1 MKKFRKPL
9 FFILLFF
16 CLCAANAQD
25 TIYQIDIDKEI
36 GSTTWRYLRTGLHRA
51 QQQGAKAVILRL
63 NTYGGTVVHA
73 DSMRTAI
80 LNAPLPV
87 YAFVDN
93 NAASAGALI
102 AIACDS
108 IYMRNSASMGA
119 ATVVNETGA
128 AMPDKYQSYMRAT
141 MRATA
146 EAHGKD
152 STGRWRRDPLIAE
165 AMVDERIVV
174 PHLCD
179 SGKVLTLTA
188 SEAVAHRYCEA
199 VVESADEIVTRQLH
213 YDHYTLQQFEPS
225 LFDEIAG
232 FLTNPALQ
240 ALLVTLIFGGIF
252 MELKTPGIG
261 LPAAVACTAAVL
273 YFAPLYI
280 DGLAAN
286 WEILI
291 FVVGVIL
298 LIFEIFVIPGFG
310 IAGISGFILILAA
323 LVLALLGNVNFN
335 FDFVPSAEIG
345 KGLITVVSGIIIYAI
360 LLLVFFKK
368 LTSKGPIGRL
378 ALHSAQDK
386 EAGYIGVPPELQQY
400 IGATGQAATILR
412 PAGKVVIDGTQ
423 FDAVA
428 LHGYIEKGAAVQV
441 VKYENAQLYV
451 IEVKQEQTKTL

>member
-1 MKKFRKPL
+1 MKKFHKPL
-9 FFILLFF
+9 FFLALFF
-16 CLCAANAQD
+16 CLFAANAQD

-36 GSTTWRYLRTGLHRA
+36 GSTTWRYLRTGLHQAREN
-51 QQQGAKAVILRL
+51 GAKAVVLRL

-80 LNAPLPV
+80 LNCPLPV

-108 IYMRNSASMGA
+108 IYMRSSASMGA

-152 STGRWRRDPLIAE
+152 STGNWRRNPLIAE

-188 SEAVAHRYCEA
+188 SEAIAQRYCEGT
-199 VVESADEIVTRQLH
+199 VESVDELIAQQLH
-213 YDHYTLQQFEPS
+213 RNRYTLQQFEPS

-240 ALLVTLIFGGIF
+240 AILVTLIFGGIF
-252 MELKTPGIG
+252 MELKTPGVG

-273 YFAPLYI
+273 YFAPLYL

-310 IAGISGFILILAA
+310 IAGISGFTLIFAA
-323 LVLALLGNVNFN
+323 LVLALVGNVNFD
-335 FDFVPSAEIG
+335 FEFVPGREIG
-345 KGLITVVSGIIIYAI
+345 RGLITVSAGFIIYFV
-360 LLLVFFKK
+360 LLLLFFKK

-378 ALHSAQDK
+378 ALNSAQDK
-386 EAGYIGVPPELQQY
+386 DEGYIGVPPELQQY
-400 IGATGQAATILR
+400 IGQTGEAATILR
-412 PAGKVVIDGTQ
+412 PSGKVVIDGTQ

-428 LHGYIEKGAAVQV
+428 LHGYIEQGATVRV

-451 IEVKQEQTKTL
+451 VEVK

>member
-1 MKKFRKPL
+1 MKKFHKPL
-9 FFILLFF
+9 FFLALFF
-16 CLCAANAQD
+16 CLFAANAQD

-36 GSTTWRYLRTGLHRA
+36 GSTTWRYLRTGLHQAREN
-51 QQQGAKAVILRL
+51 GAKAVVLRL

-80 LNAPLPV
+80 LNCPLPV

-108 IYMRNSASMGA
+108 IYMRSSASMGA

-152 STGRWRRDPLIAE
+152 STGNWRRNPLIAE

-188 SEAVAHRYCEA
+188 SEAIAQRYCEGT
-199 VVESADEIVTRQLH
+199 VESVDELITRQLH
-213 YDHYTLQQFEPS
+213 RDHYTLQQYEPS

-273 YFAPLYI
+273 YFAPLYL

-310 IAGISGFILILAA
+310 IAGISGFTLIFAA
-323 LVLALLGNVNFN
+323 LVLALVGNVNFD
-335 FDFVPSAEIG
+335 FEFVPGREIG
-345 KGLITVVSGIIIYAI
+345 RGLITVSAGFIIYFV
-360 LLLVFFKK
+360 LLLLFFKK

-378 ALHSAQDK
+378 ALNSAQDK
-386 EAGYIGVPPELQQY
+386 DEGYIGVPPELQQY
-400 IGATGQAATILR
+400 IGQTGEAATILR
-412 PAGKVVIDGTQ
+412 PSGKVVIDGTQ

-428 LHGYIEKGAAVQV
+428 LHGYIEQGATVRV

-451 IEVKQEQTKTL
+451 VEVK

>member
-1 MKKFRKPL
+1 MKKFHKPL
-9 FFILLFF
+9 FFLALFF
-16 CLCAANAQD
+16 CLFAANAQD

-36 GSTTWRYLRTGLHRA
+36 GSTTWRYLRTGLHQAREN
-51 QQQGAKAVILRL
+51 GAKAVVLRL

-80 LNAPLPV
+80 LNCPLPV

-108 IYMRNSASMGA
+108 IYMRSSASMGA

-152 STGRWRRDPLIAE
+152 STGNWRRNPLIAE

-188 SEAVAHRYCEA
+188 SEAIAQRYCEGTA
-199 VVESADEIVTRQLH
+199 ESVDQLIGQYLH
-213 YDHYTLQQFEPS
+213 RNHYTLQQFEPS

-240 ALLVTLIFGGIF
+240 AILVTLIFGGIF
-252 MELKTPGIG
+252 MELKTPGVG

-323 LVLALLGNVNFN
+323 LVLALVGNVNFD
-335 FDFVPSAEIG
+335 FEFVPGREIG
-345 KGLITVVSGIIIYAI
+345 RGLITVSAGFIIYFV
-360 LLLVFFKK
+360 LLLLFFKK
-368 LTSKGPIGRL
+368 LTGKGPIGRL
-378 ALHSAQDK
+378 ALNSAQDK
-386 EAGYIGVPPELQQY
+386 DEGYIGVPPELQQY
-400 IGATGQAATILR
+400 IGQTGEAATILR
-412 PAGKVVIDGTQ
+412 PSGKVVIDGTQ

-428 LHGYIEKGAAVQV
+428 LHGYIEQGATVRV

-451 IEVKQEQTKTL
+451 VEVK

>member
-1 MKKFRKPL
+1 MKKFHKPL
-9 FFILLFF
+9 FFLALFF
-16 CLCAANAQD
+16 CLFAANAQD
-25 TIYQIDIDKEI
+25 TIYQIDINKEI

-51 QQQGAKAVILRL
+51 RQQGARAVILRL

-80 LNAPLPV
+80 LNCPLPV

-108 IYMRNSASMGA
+108 IYMRSSASMGA

-152 STGRWRRDPLIAE
+152 STGNWRRNPLIAE

-188 SEAVAHRYCEA
+188 SEAIAQRYCEGT
-199 VVESADEIVTRQLH
+199 VESVDELITQQLH
-213 YDHYTLQQFEPS
+213 RDRYTLEQFEPS

-240 ALLVTLIFGGIF
+240 AILVTLIFGGIF
-252 MELKTPGIG
+252 MELKTPGVG

-273 YFAPLYI
+273 YFAPLYL

-310 IAGISGFILILAA
+310 IAGISGFTLIFAA
-323 LVLALLGNVNFN
+323 LVLALVGNVNFD
-335 FDFVPSAEIG
+335 FEFVPGREIG
-345 KGLITVVSGIIIYAI
+345 RGLITVSAGFIIYFV
-360 LLLVFFKK
+360 LLLLFFKK

-378 ALHSAQDK
+378 ALNSAQDK
-386 EAGYIGVPPELQQY
+386 DEGYIGVPPELQQY
-400 IGATGQAATILR
+400 IGQTGEAATILR
-412 PAGKVVIDGTQ
+412 PSGKVVIDGTQ

-428 LHGYIEKGAAVQV
+428 LHGYIEQGATVRV

-451 IEVKQEQTKTL
+451 VEVK

>member
-1 MKKFRKPL
+1 MKKFHKPL
-9 FFILLFF
+9 FFLALFF
-16 CLCAANAQD
+16 CLFAANAQD

-36 GSTTWRYLRTGLHRA
+36 GSTTWRYLRTGLHQAREN
-51 QQQGAKAVILRL
+51 GAKAVVLRL

-80 LNAPLPV
+80 LNCPLPV

-108 IYMRNSASMGA
+108 IYMRSCASMGA

-152 STGRWRRDPLIAE
+152 STGNWRRNPLIAE

-188 SEAVAHRYCEA
+188 SEAIAQRYCEGT
-199 VVESADEIVTRQLH
+199 VESVDELITQQLH
-213 YDHYTLQQFEPS
+213 RNRYTLQQFEPS

-240 ALLVTLIFGGIF
+240 AILVTLIFGGIF
-252 MELKTPGIG
+252 MELKTPGVG

-273 YFAPLYI
+273 YFAPLYL

-310 IAGISGFILILAA
+310 IAGISGFTLIFAA
-323 LVLALLGNVNFN
+323 LVLALVGNVNFD
-335 FDFVPSAEIG
+335 FEFVPGREIG
-345 KGLITVVSGIIIYAI
+345 RGLITVSAGFIIYFV
-360 LLLVFFKK
+360 LLLLFFKK

-378 ALHSAQDK
+378 ALNSAQDK
-386 EAGYIGVPPELQQY
+386 DEGYIGVPPELQQY
-400 IGATGQAATILR
+400 IGQTGEAATILR
-412 PAGKVVIDGTQ
+412 PSGKVVIDGTQ

-428 LHGYIEKGAAVQV
+428 LHGYIEQGATVRV

-451 IEVKQEQTKTL
+451 VEVK

>member
-16 CLCAANAQD
+16 CLCIANAQD

-36 GSTTWRYLRTGLHRA
+36 GSTTWRYLRTGLHHA

-108 IYMRNSASMGA
+108 IYMRSSASMGA

-199 VVESADEIVTRQLH
+199 VVESVDEIVTRQLH
-213 YDHYTLQQFEPS
+213 YDHYMLQQFEPS

-261 LPAAVACTAAVL
+261 LPTAVACTAAVL

-345 KGLITVVSGIIIYAI
+345 KGLITVVSGIIIYAV

-386 EAGYIGVPPELQQY
+386 EAGYIGVPPELQQL

-428 LHGYIEKGAAVQV
+428 LHGYIERGAQVRV

-451 IEVKQEQTKTL
+451 VEVKQEQTKTL

>member
-1 MKKFRKPL
+1 MKKFHKPL
-9 FFILLFF
+9 FFLALFF
-16 CLCAANAQD
+16 CLFAANAQD

-36 GSTTWRYLRTGLHRA
+36 GSTTWRYLRTGLHQAREN
-51 QQQGAKAVILRL
+51 GAKAVVLRL

-80 LNAPLPV
+80 LNCPLPV

-108 IYMRNSASMGA
+108 IYMRSSASMGA

-152 STGRWRRDPLIAE
+152 STGNWRRNPLIAE

-188 SEAVAHRYCEA
+188 SEAIAQRYCEGT
-199 VVESADEIVTRQLH
+199 VESVDELITRQLH
-213 YDHYTLQQFEPS
+213 RNRYTLQQFEPS

-240 ALLVTLIFGGIF
+240 AILVTLIFGGIF
-252 MELKTPGIG
+252 MELKTPGVG

-273 YFAPLYI
+273 YFAPLYL

-310 IAGISGFILILAA
+310 IAGISGFTLIFAA
-323 LVLALLGNVNFN
+323 LVLALVGNVNFD
-335 FDFVPSAEIG
+335 FEFVPGREIG
-345 KGLITVVSGIIIYAI
+345 RGLITVSAGFIIYFV
-360 LLLVFFKK
+360 LLLLFFKK

-378 ALHSAQDK
+378 ALNSAQDK
-386 EAGYIGVPPELQQY
+386 DEGYIGVPPELQQY
-400 IGATGQAATILR
+400 IGQTGEAATILR
-412 PAGKVVIDGTQ
+412 PSGKVVIDGTQ

-428 LHGYIEKGAAVQV
+428 LHGYIEQGATVRV

-451 IEVKQEQTKTL
+451 VEVK

>member
-1 MKKFRKPL
+1 
-9 FFILLFF
+9 
-16 CLCAANAQD
+16 
-25 TIYQIDIDKEI
+25 
-36 GSTTWRYLRTGLHRA
+36 
-51 QQQGAKAVILRL
+51 
-63 NTYGGTVVHA
+63 
-73 DSMRTAI
+73 MRTAI
-80 LNAPLPV
+80 LNCPLPV

-108 IYMRNSASMGA
+108 IYMRSSASMGA

-152 STGRWRRDPLIAE
+152 STGNWRRNPLIAE

-188 SEAVAHRYCEA
+188 SEAIAQRYCEGT
-199 VVESADEIVTRQLH
+199 VESVDELITQQLH
-213 YDHYTLQQFEPS
+213 RDRYTLEQFEPS

-240 ALLVTLIFGGIF
+240 AILVTLIFGGIF
-252 MELKTPGIG
+252 MELKTPGVG

-273 YFAPLYI
+273 YFAPLYL

-310 IAGISGFILILAA
+310 IAGISGFTLIFAA
-323 LVLALLGNVNFN
+323 LVLALVGNVNFD
-335 FDFVPSAEIG
+335 FEFVPGREIG
-345 KGLITVVSGIIIYAI
+345 RGLITVSAGFIIYFV
-360 LLLVFFKK
+360 LLLLFFKK

-378 ALHSAQDK
+378 ALNSAQDK
-386 EAGYIGVPPELQQY
+386 DEGYIGVPPELQQY
-400 IGATGQAATILR
+400 IGQTGEAATILR
-412 PAGKVVIDGTQ
+412 PSGKVVIDGTQ

-428 LHGYIEKGAAVQV
+428 LHGYIEQGATVRV

-451 IEVKQEQTKTL
+451 VEVK

>member
-1 MKKFRKPL
+1 MKKFHKPL
-9 FFILLFF
+9 FFLALFF
-16 CLCAANAQD
+16 CFFAANAQD

-51 QQQGAKAVILRL
+51 QQQGARAVILRL

-87 YAFVDN
+87 YAFIDN

-108 IYMRNSASMGA
+108 IYMRSSASMGA

-152 STGRWRRDPLIAE
+152 STGNWRRNPLIAE

-188 SEAVAHRYCEA
+188 SEAMAQGYCEGTA
-199 VVESADEIVTRQLH
+199 ESVDQLIAQQLH
-213 YDHYTLQQFEPS
+213 HDRYTLQQYEPS

-273 YFAPLYI
+273 YFTPLYI

-286 WEILI
+286 WEILV

-323 LVLALLGNVNFN
+323 LVLALVGNVNFN
-335 FDFVPSAEIG
+335 FEFVSSHEIG
-345 KGLITVVSGIIIYAI
+345 RGLITVTAGFIIYFV

-378 ALHSAQDK
+378 ALQSAQVR
-386 EAGYIGVPPELQQY
+386 EEGYIGVPPELQQF
-400 IGATGQAATILR
+400 IGQTGVAATILR

-428 LHGYIEKGAAVQV
+428 LHGYIEQGAAVRV

-451 IEVKQEQTKTL
+451 VEVK

>member
-16 CLCAANAQD
+16 CLCIANAQD

-36 GSTTWRYLRTGLHRA
+36 GSTTWRYLRTGLHHA

-108 IYMRNSASMGA
+108 IYMRSSASMGA

-199 VVESADEIVTRQLH
+199 VVESVDEIVTRQLH
-213 YDHYTLQQFEPS
+213 YDHYMLQQFEPS

-261 LPAAVACTAAVL
+261 LPTAVACTAAVL

-335 FDFVPSAEIG
+335 FDFVPSTEIG
-345 KGLITVVSGIIIYAI
+345 KGLITVVSGIIIYAV

-378 ALHSAQDK
+378 ALHSTQDK
-386 EAGYIGVPPELQQY
+386 EEGYIGVPPELQRY

-428 LHGYIEKGAAVQV
+428 LHGYIERGAQVRV

-451 IEVKQEQTKTL
+451 VEEK

>member
-1 MKKFRKPL
+1 
-9 FFILLFF
+9 
-16 CLCAANAQD
+16 
-25 TIYQIDIDKEI
+25 
-36 GSTTWRYLRTGLHRA
+36 
-51 QQQGAKAVILRL
+51 
-63 NTYGGTVVHA
+63 
-73 DSMRTAI
+73 MRTAI
-80 LNAPLPV
+80 LNCPLPV

-108 IYMRNSASMGA
+108 IYMRSSASMGA

-152 STGRWRRDPLIAE
+152 STGNWRRNPLIAE

-188 SEAVAHRYCEA
+188 SEAIAQRYCEGT
-199 VVESADEIVTRQLH
+199 VESVDELITQQLH
-213 YDHYTLQQFEPS
+213 RNRYTLQQFEPS

-240 ALLVTLIFGGIF
+240 AILVTLIFGGIF
-252 MELKTPGIG
+252 MELKTPGVG

-273 YFAPLYI
+273 YFAPLYL

-310 IAGISGFILILAA
+310 IAGISGFTLIFAA
-323 LVLALLGNVNFN
+323 LVLALVGNVNFD
-335 FDFVPSAEIG
+335 FEFVPGREIG
-345 KGLITVVSGIIIYAI
+345 RGLITVSAGFIIYFV
-360 LLLVFFKK
+360 LLLLFFKK

-378 ALHSAQDK
+378 ALNSAQDK
-386 EAGYIGVPPELQQY
+386 DEGYIGVAPELQQY
-400 IGATGQAATILR
+400 IGQTGEAATILR
-412 PAGKVVIDGTQ
+412 PSGKVVIDGTQ

-428 LHGYIEKGAAVQV
+428 LHGYIEQGATVRV

-451 IEVKQEQTKTL
+451 VEVK

>member
-1 MKKFRKPL
+1 MKKFHKYIFFITL
-9 FFILLFF
+9 FFHTL
-16 CLCAANAQD
+16 AASSQVS
-25 TIYQIDIDKEI
+25 IYQIDIDKEI
-36 GSTTWRYLRTGLHRA
+36 GSTTWRYLRSGLHRA
-51 QQQGAKAVILRL
+51 QEEKAQVVILRL

-80 LNAPLPV
+80 LNTPIPV
-87 YAFVDN
+87 YAFIDN

-152 STGRWRRDPLIAE
+152 STGNWQRNPLIAE
-165 AMVDERIVV
+165 AMVDERVVV

-188 SEAVAHRYCEA
+188 HEAIAQNYCEA
-199 VVESADEIVTRQLH
+199 IVGNIDEIITQRLRYET
-213 YDHYTLQQFEPS
+213 YDLQKFEPS
-225 LFDEIAG
+225 LFDDIAG

-240 ALLVTLIFGGIF
+240 AILVTLIFGGIF

-261 LPAAVACTAAVL
+261 FPAAVACTAAVL

-298 LIFEIFVIPGFG
+298 LIFEFLVIPGFG
-310 IAGISGFILILAA
+310 IAGISGFVLIFAA
-323 LVLALLGNVNFN
+323 LVLALIGNVNFD
-335 FDFVPSAEIG
+335 FQFVPAAEIN
-345 KGLITVVSGIIIYAI
+345 KGILTVISGIVVYAI
-360 LLLVFFKK
+360 LLLLFFQKIG
-368 LTSKGPIGRL
+368 SKGPLHHL
-378 ALHSAQDK
+378 ALHSSQTTDT
-386 EAGYIGVPPELQQY
+386 GYIGVPTGLQEY
-400 IGATGQAATILR
+400 IGKTGKAATILR
-412 PAGKVVIDGTQ
+412 PSGKILIDRTQ

-428 LHGYIEKGAAVQV
+428 LYGYIEKDAPVRV

-451 IEVKQEQTKTL
+451 IEIKN

>member
-1 MKKFRKPL
+1 MKKFHKYIFFITL
-9 FFILLFF
+9 FFHAL
-16 CLCAANAQD
+16 AGNSQVP
-25 TIYQIDIDKEI
+25 IYQIDIDTEI
-36 GSTTWRYLRTGLHRA
+36 GSTTWRYLRAGLHRA
-51 QQQGAKAVILRL
+51 QEEKAQIVILRL

-80 LNAPLPV
+80 LNSPIPV
-87 YAFVDN
+87 YAFIDN

-152 STGRWRRDPLIAE
+152 STGNWRRNPLIAE
-165 AMVDERIVV
+165 AMVDERVVV

-188 SEAVAHRYCEA
+188 HEAIAQNYCEA
-199 VVESADEIVTRQLH
+199 IVGNIDEIITQRLR
-213 YDHYTLQQFEPS
+213 YENYELQKFEPS
-225 LFDEIAG
+225 LFDDIAG

-240 ALLVTLIFGGIF
+240 AILVTLIFGGIF

-261 LPAAVACTAAVL
+261 FPAAVACTAAVL

-298 LIFEIFVIPGFG
+298 LIFEFLVIPGFG
-310 IAGISGFILILAA
+310 IAGISGFVLIFAA
-323 LVLALLGNVNFN
+323 LVLALIGNVNFD
-335 FDFVPSAEIG
+335 FQFVPAAEIN
-345 KGLITVVSGIIIYAI
+345 KGILTVISGIVVYAV
-360 LLLVFFKK
+360 LLLLFFQKIG
-368 LTSKGPIGRL
+368 SKGPLHHL
-378 ALHSAQDK
+378 ALHSSQTTDT
-386 EAGYIGVPPELQQY
+386 GYIGVPTGLQEY
-400 IGATGQAATILR
+400 IGKTGKAATILR
-412 PAGKVVIDGTQ
+412 PSGKILIDRTQ

-428 LHGYIEKGAAVQV
+428 LYGYIEKDAPVRV

-451 IEVKQEQTKTL
+451 IEIKN

>member
-1 MKKFRKPL
+1 MKKFHKPL
-9 FFILLFF
+9 FFLALFF
-16 CLCAANAQD
+16 CLFAANAQD

-36 GSTTWRYLRTGLHRA
+36 GSTTWRYLRTGLHQAREN
-51 QQQGAKAVILRL
+51 GAKAVVLRL

-80 LNAPLPV
+80 LNCPLPV

-108 IYMRNSASMGA
+108 IYMRSSASMGA

-152 STGRWRRDPLIAE
+152 STGNWRRNPLIAE

-188 SEAVAHRYCEA
+188 SEAIAQRYCEGT
-199 VVESADEIVTRQLH
+199 VESVDELITRQLH
-213 YDHYTLQQFEPS
+213 RDHYTLQQFEPS

-240 ALLVTLIFGGIF
+240 AILVTLIFGGIF
-252 MELKTPGIG
+252 MELKTPGVG

-273 YFAPLYI
+273 YFAPLYL

-310 IAGISGFILILAA
+310 IAGISGFTLIFAA
-323 LVLALLGNVNFN
+323 LVLALVGNVNFD
-335 FDFVPSAEIG
+335 FEFVPGREIG
-345 KGLITVVSGIIIYAI
+345 RGLITVSAGFIIYFV
-360 LLLVFFKK
+360 LLLLFFKK

-378 ALHSAQDK
+378 ALNSAQDK
-386 EAGYIGVPPELQQY
+386 DEGYIGVPPELQQY
-400 IGATGQAATILR
+400 IGQTGEAATILR
-412 PAGKVVIDGTQ
+412 PSGKVVIDGTQ

-428 LHGYIEKGAAVQV
+428 LHGYIEQGATVRV

-451 IEVKQEQTKTL
+451 VEVK

>member
-1 MKKFRKPL
+1 MKKFHKPL
-9 FFILLFF
+9 FFLALFF
-16 CLCAANAQD
+16 CLFAANAQD

-36 GSTTWRYLRTGLHRA
+36 GSTTWRYLRTGLHQAREN
-51 QQQGAKAVILRL
+51 GAKAVVLRL

-80 LNAPLPV
+80 LNCPLPV

-108 IYMRNSASMGA
+108 IYMRSSASMGA

-152 STGRWRRDPLIAE
+152 STGNWRRNPLIAE

-188 SEAVAHRYCEA
+188 SEAIAQRYCEGT
-199 VVESADEIVTRQLH
+199 VESVDELIAQQLH
-213 YDHYTLQQFEPS
+213 RNRYTLEQFEPS

-240 ALLVTLIFGGIF
+240 AILVTLIFGGIF
-252 MELKTPGIG
+252 MELKTPGVG

-273 YFAPLYI
+273 YFAPLYL

-310 IAGISGFILILAA
+310 IAGISGFTLIFAA
-323 LVLALLGNVNFN
+323 LVLALVGNVNFD
-335 FDFVPSAEIG
+335 FEFVPGREIG
-345 KGLITVVSGIIIYAI
+345 RGLITVSAGFIIYFV
-360 LLLVFFKK
+360 LLLLFFKK

-378 ALHSAQDK
+378 ALNSAQDK
-386 EAGYIGVPPELQQY
+386 DEGYIGVPPELQQY
-400 IGATGQAATILR
+400 IGQTGEAATILR
-412 PAGKVVIDGTQ
+412 PSGKVVIDGTQ

-428 LHGYIEKGAAVQV
+428 LHGYIEQGATVRV

-451 IEVKQEQTKTL
+451 VEVK

>member
-1 MKKFRKPL
+1 MKKFHKPL
-9 FFILLFF
+9 FFLALFF
-16 CLCAANAQD
+16 CLFAANAQD

-36 GSTTWRYLRTGLHRA
+36 GSTTWRYLRTGLHQAREN
-51 QQQGAKAVILRL
+51 GAKAVVLRL

-80 LNAPLPV
+80 LNCPLPV

-108 IYMRNSASMGA
+108 IYMRSSASMGA

-152 STGRWRRDPLIAE
+152 STGNWRRNPLIAE

-188 SEAVAHRYCEA
+188 SEAIAQRYCEGT
-199 VVESADEIVTRQLH
+199 VESVDELITQQLH
-213 YDHYTLQQFEPS
+213 RNRYTLQQFEPS

-240 ALLVTLIFGGIF
+240 AILVTLIFGGIF
-252 MELKTPGIG
+252 MELKTPGVG

-273 YFAPLYI
+273 YFAPLYL

-310 IAGISGFILILAA
+310 IAGISGFTLIFAA
-323 LVLALLGNVNFN
+323 LVLALVGNVNFD
-335 FDFVPSAEIG
+335 FEFVPGREIG
-345 KGLITVVSGIIIYAI
+345 RGLITVSAGFIIYFV
-360 LLLVFFKK
+360 LLLLFFKK

-378 ALHSAQDK
+378 ALNSAQDK
-386 EAGYIGVPPELQQY
+386 DEGYIGVPPELQQY
-400 IGATGQAATILR
+400 IGQTGEAATILR
-412 PAGKVVIDGTQ
+412 PSGKVVIDGTQ

-428 LHGYIEKGAAVQV
+428 LHGYIEQGATVRV

-451 IEVKQEQTKTL
+451 VEVK

>member
-1 MKKFRKPL
+1 MKKFQEYL
-9 FFILLFF
+9 FFIVLFSACF
-16 CLCAANAQD
+16 LANAQT
-25 TIYQIDIDKEI
+25 TIYQIDIEKEI
-36 GSTTWRYLRTGLHRA
+36 GSTTWRYLRTGLHKA
-51 QQQGAKAVILRL
+51 QKQQAEAVLLRL

-80 LNAPLPV
+80 LNAPIPV
-87 YAFVDN
+87 YAFIDN

-108 IYMRNSASMGA
+108 IYMRSSASMGA

-152 STGRWRRDPLIAE
+152 STGNWRRNPLIAE
-165 AMVDERIVV
+165 AMVDERVVV

-179 SGKVLTLTA
+179 SGKVLSLTA
-188 SEAVAHRYCEA
+188 HEAIAQNYCEA
-199 VVESADEIVTRQLH
+199 IVDNVDEIVTQR
-213 YDHYTLQQFEPS
+213 LQHENYILQKFEPS

-240 ALLVTLIFGGIF
+240 AILITLIFGGII

-261 LPAAVACTAAVL
+261 FPSAIACTAAVL

-291 FVVGVIL
+291 FVVGIIL

-310 IAGISGFILILAA
+310 IAGISGIIFILAS
-323 LVLALLGNVNFN
+323 LVLALIGNVNFN
-335 FDFVPSAEIG
+335 FDSVSTSEAS
-345 KGLITVVSGIIIYAI
+345 KGLLTVVSGRI
-360 LLLVFFKK
+360 LSIRLLFWIFKK
-368 LTSKGPIGRL
+368 
-378 ALHSAQDK
+378 
-386 EAGYIGVPPELQQY
+386 
-400 IGATGQAATILR
+400 
-412 PAGKVVIDGTQ
+412 PA
-423 FDAVA
+423 
-428 LHGYIEKGAAVQV
+428 
-441 VKYENAQLYV
+441 VKARSRNSPCNRHK
-451 IEVKQEQTKTL
+451 IPKTDT

>member
-1 MKKFRKPL
+1 MKKFHKNI
-9 FFILLFF
+9 FFILFF
-16 CLCAANAQD
+16 LSPFAANAQD
-25 TIYQIDIDKEI
+25 TIYQIDINKEI
-36 GSTTWRYLRTGLHRA
+36 GSTTWRYLRTGLHQA
-51 QQQGAKAVILRL
+51 QEKGAKAVVLRL

-80 LNAPLPV
+80 LNCPLPV

-108 IYMRNSASMGA
+108 IYMRSSASMGA

-152 STGRWRRDPLIAE
+152 STGNWRRNPLIAE

-188 SEAVAHRYCEA
+188 SEAIAQCYCEGT
-199 VVESADEIVTRQLH
+199 VESVDELITQQLH
-213 YDHYTLQQFEPS
+213 RNHYTLQQFEPS

-240 ALLVTLIFGGIF
+240 AILVTLIFGGIF
-252 MELKTPGIG
+252 MELKTPGVG

-273 YFAPLYI
+273 YFAPLYL

-310 IAGISGFILILAA
+310 IAGISGFTLIFAA
-323 LVLALLGNVNFN
+323 LVLALVGNVNFD
-335 FDFVPSAEIG
+335 FEFVPGREIG
-345 KGLITVVSGIIIYAI
+345 RGLITVSAGFIIYFV
-360 LLLVFFKK
+360 LLLLFFKK

-378 ALHSAQDK
+378 ALNSAQDK
-386 EAGYIGVPPELQQY
+386 DEGYIGVPPELQQY
-400 IGATGQAATILR
+400 IGQTGEAATILR
-412 PAGKVVIDGTQ
+412 PAGKIVIDGTQ

-428 LHGYIEKGAAVQV
+428 LHGYIEQGATVRV

-451 IEVKQEQTKTL
+451 VEVK

>member
-1 MKKFRKPL
+1 MKKFHKYT
-9 FFILLFF
+9 FFIILICSFF
-16 CLCAANAQD
+16 AAKAQD
-25 TIYQIDIDKEI
+25 TIYQINIDKEI
-36 GSTTWRYLRTGLHRA
+36 GSTTWRYLRTGLHQAR
-51 QQQGAKAVILRL
+51 QEGAKAVILRL

-80 LNAPLPV
+80 LNSPLPV
-87 YAFVDN
+87 YAFIDN

-152 STGRWRRDPLIAE
+152 STGNWRRNPLIAE

-188 SEAVAHRYCEA
+188 SEAMAQRYCEGI
-199 VVESADEIVTRQLH
+199 VENIDELVTQQLH
-213 YDHYTLQQFEPS
+213 RSHYTLRQFEPT

-240 ALLVTLIFGGIF
+240 AILVTLIFGGIF
-252 MELKTPGIG
+252 MELKTPGVG

-291 FVVGVIL
+291 FVVGIIL

-323 LVLALLGNVNFN
+323 LVLALVGNVNFN
-335 FDFVPSAEIG
+335 FEFVPAHEIG
-345 KGLITVVSGIIIYAI
+345 KGLIIVTSGIIVYAV
-360 LLLVFFKK
+360 LLLLFFKK

-378 ALHSAQDK
+378 ALQSTQDK
-386 EAGYIGVPPELQQY
+386 EAGYIGVPTELQQY
-400 IGATGQAATILR
+400 IGSTGAATTILR
-412 PAGKVVIDGTQ
+412 PAGKIVIDGNQ

-428 LHGYIEKGAAVQV
+428 LHGYIEQGATVRV

-451 IEVKQEQTKTL
+451 TEIK

>member
-1 MKKFRKPL
+1 MKKFHKPL
-9 FFILLFF
+9 FFLALFF
-16 CLCAANAQD
+16 CLFAANAQD

-36 GSTTWRYLRTGLHRA
+36 GSTTWRYLRTGLHQAREN
-51 QQQGAKAVILRL
+51 GAKAVVLRL

-80 LNAPLPV
+80 LNCPLPV

-108 IYMRNSASMGA
+108 IYMRSSASMGA

-152 STGRWRRDPLIAE
+152 STGNWRRNPLIAE

-188 SEAVAHRYCEA
+188 SEAIAQRYCEGTA
-199 VVESADEIVTRQLH
+199 ESVDELITRQLH
-213 YDHYTLQQFEPS
+213 RDHYTLQQFEPS

-240 ALLVTLIFGGIF
+240 AILVTLIFGGIF
-252 MELKTPGIG
+252 MELKTPGVG

-273 YFAPLYI
+273 YFAPLYL

-310 IAGISGFILILAA
+310 IAGISGFTLIFAA
-323 LVLALLGNVNFN
+323 LVLALVGNVNFD
-335 FDFVPSAEIG
+335 FEFVPGREIG
-345 KGLITVVSGIIIYAI
+345 RGLITVSAGFIIYFV
-360 LLLVFFKK
+360 LLLLFFKK

-378 ALHSAQDK
+378 ALNSAQDK
-386 EAGYIGVPPELQQY
+386 DEGYIGVPPELQQY
-400 IGATGQAATILR
+400 IGQTGEAATILR
-412 PAGKVVIDGTQ
+412 PSGKVVIDGTQ

-428 LHGYIEKGAAVQV
+428 LHGYIEQGATVRV

-451 IEVKQEQTKTL
+451 VEVK

>member
-1 MKKFRKPL
+1 MKKFHKPL
-9 FFILLFF
+9 FFLALFF
-16 CLCAANAQD
+16 CLFAANAQD

-36 GSTTWRYLRTGLHRA
+36 GSTTWRYLRTGLHQAREN
-51 QQQGAKAVILRL
+51 GAKAVVLRL

-80 LNAPLPV
+80 LNCPLPV

-108 IYMRNSASMGA
+108 IYMRSSASMGA
-119 ATVVNETGA
+119 
-128 AMPDKYQSYMRAT
+128 
-141 MRATA
+141 
-146 EAHGKD
+146 KD
-152 STGRWRRDPLIAE
+152 STGNWRRNPLIAE

-188 SEAVAHRYCEA
+188 SEAIAQRYCEGT
-199 VVESADEIVTRQLH
+199 VESVDELIAQQLH
-213 YDHYTLQQFEPS
+213 RDRYTLEQFEPS

-240 ALLVTLIFGGIF
+240 AILVTLIFGGIF
-252 MELKTPGIG
+252 MELKTPGVG

-335 FDFVPSAEIG
+335 FDFVPAHEIG
-345 KGLITVVSGIIIYAI
+345 RGLITVTAGIIFYFV
-360 LLLVFFKK
+360 LLLLFFKK
-368 LTSKGPIGRL
+368 ITSKGPIGRL
-378 ALHSAQDK
+378 ALQSAQNKD
-386 EAGYIGVPPELQQY
+386 EGYIGVPPELQQY
-400 IGATGQAATILR
+400 IGQTGEAATILR
-412 PAGKVVIDGTQ
+412 PSGKVVIDGTQ

-428 LHGYIEKGAAVQV
+428 LHGFIEQGATVEV

-451 IEVKQEQTKTL
+451 VEVK

>member
-1 MKKFRKPL
+1 
-9 FFILLFF
+9 
-16 CLCAANAQD
+16 
-25 TIYQIDIDKEI
+25 
-36 GSTTWRYLRTGLHRA
+36 
-51 QQQGAKAVILRL
+51 
-63 NTYGGTVVHA
+63 
-73 DSMRTAI
+73 MRTAI
-80 LNAPLPV
+80 LNCPLPV

-108 IYMRNSASMGA
+108 IYMRSSASMGA

-152 STGRWRRDPLIAE
+152 STGNWRRNPLIAE

-188 SEAVAHRYCEA
+188 SEAIAQRYCEGT
-199 VVESADEIVTRQLH
+199 VESVDELIAQQLH
-213 YDHYTLQQFEPS
+213 RDRYTLEQFEPS

-240 ALLVTLIFGGIF
+240 AILVTLIFGGIF
-252 MELKTPGIG
+252 MELKTPGVG

-273 YFAPLYI
+273 YFAPLYL

-310 IAGISGFILILAA
+310 IAGISGFTLIFAA
-323 LVLALLGNVNFN
+323 LVLALVGNVNFD
-335 FDFVPSAEIG
+335 FEFVPGREIG
-345 KGLITVVSGIIIYAI
+345 RGLITVSAGFIIYFV
-360 LLLVFFKK
+360 LLLLFFKK

-378 ALHSAQDK
+378 ALNSAQNKD
-386 EAGYIGVPPELQQY
+386 EGYIGVPPELQQY
-400 IGATGQAATILR
+400 IGQTGEAATILR
-412 PAGKVVIDGTQ
+412 PSGKVVIDGTQ

-428 LHGYIEKGAAVQV
+428 LHGYIEQGATVRV

-451 IEVKQEQTKTL
+451 VEVK

>member
-1 MKKFRKPL
+1 MKKFHKPL
-9 FFILLFF
+9 FFLALFF
-16 CLCAANAQD
+16 CLFAANAQD

-36 GSTTWRYLRTGLHRA
+36 GSTTWRYLRTGLHQAREN
-51 QQQGAKAVILRL
+51 GAKAVVLRL

-80 LNAPLPV
+80 LNCPLPV

-108 IYMRNSASMGA
+108 IYMRSSASMGA

-152 STGRWRRDPLIAE
+152 STGNWRRNPLIAE

-188 SEAVAHRYCEA
+188 SEAIAQRYCEGT
-199 VVESADEIVTRQLH
+199 VESVDELITRQLH
-213 YDHYTLQQFEPS
+213 RDHYTLQQFEPS

-240 ALLVTLIFGGIF
+240 AILVTLIFGGIF
-252 MELKTPGIG
+252 MELKTPGVG

-335 FDFVPSAEIG
+335 FDFVPAHEIG
-345 KGLITVVSGIIIYAI
+345 RGLITVTAGIIFYFV
-360 LLLVFFKK
+360 LLLLFFKK
-368 LTSKGPIGRL
+368 ITSKGPIGRL
-378 ALHSAQDK
+378 ALQSAQNKD
-386 EAGYIGVPPELQQY
+386 EGYIGVPPELQRY
-400 IGATGQAATILR
+400 IGQTGQAATVLR
-412 PAGKVVIDGTQ
+412 PAGKVDIDGIQ

-428 LHGYIEKGAAVQV
+428 LHGFIEQGATVEV

-451 IEVKQEQTKTL
+451 VEVK

>member
-1 MKKFRKPL
+1 MKKFHKPL
-9 FFILLFF
+9 FFLALFF
-16 CLCAANAQD
+16 CLFAANAQD

-36 GSTTWRYLRTGLHRA
+36 GSTTWRYLRTGLHQAREN
-51 QQQGAKAVILRL
+51 GAKAVVLRL

-80 LNAPLPV
+80 LNCPLPV

-108 IYMRNSASMGA
+108 IYMRSSASMGA

-152 STGRWRRDPLIAE
+152 STGNWRRNPLIAE

-188 SEAVAHRYCEA
+188 SEAIAQRYCEGT
-199 VVESADEIVTRQLH
+199 VESVDELITRQLH
-213 YDHYTLQQFEPS
+213 RDRYTLQQFEPS

-240 ALLVTLIFGGIF
+240 AILVTLIFGGIF
-252 MELKTPGIG
+252 MELKTPGVG

-273 YFAPLYI
+273 YFAPLYL

-310 IAGISGFILILAA
+310 IAGISGFTLIFAA
-323 LVLALLGNVNFN
+323 LVLALVGNVNFD
-335 FDFVPSAEIG
+335 FEFVPGREIG
-345 KGLITVVSGIIIYAI
+345 RGLITVSAGFIIYFV
-360 LLLVFFKK
+360 LLLLFFKK
-368 LTSKGPIGRL
+368 LTGKGPIGRL
-378 ALHSAQDK
+378 ALNSAQDK
-386 EAGYIGVPPELQQY
+386 DEGYIGVPPELQQY
-400 IGATGQAATILR
+400 IGQTGEAATILR
-412 PAGKVVIDGTQ
+412 PSGKVVIDGTL

-428 LHGYIEKGAAVQV
+428 LHGYIEQGATVRV

-451 IEVKQEQTKTL
+451 VEVK

>member
-1 MKKFRKPL
+1 MKKFHKPL
-9 FFILLFF
+9 FFLALFF
-16 CLCAANAQD
+16 CLFAANAQD

-36 GSTTWRYLRTGLHRA
+36 GSTTWRYLRTGLHQAREN
-51 QQQGAKAVILRL
+51 GAKAVVLRL

-80 LNAPLPV
+80 LNCPLPV

-108 IYMRNSASMGA
+108 IYMRSSASMGA

-152 STGRWRRDPLIAE
+152 STGNWRRNPLIAE

-188 SEAVAHRYCEA
+188 SEAIAQRYCEGT
-199 VVESADEIVTRQLH
+199 VESVDELIAQQLH
-213 YDHYTLQQFEPS
+213 RDRYTLEQFEPS

-240 ALLVTLIFGGIF
+240 AILVTLIFGGIF
-252 MELKTPGIG
+252 MELKTPGVG

-273 YFAPLYI
+273 YFAPLYL

-310 IAGISGFILILAA
+310 IAGISGFTLIFAA
-323 LVLALLGNVNFN
+323 LVLALVGNVNFD
-335 FDFVPSAEIG
+335 FEFVPGREIG
-345 KGLITVVSGIIIYAI
+345 RGLITVSAGFIIYFV
-360 LLLVFFKK
+360 LLLLFFKK

-378 ALHSAQDK
+378 ALNSAQDK
-386 EAGYIGVPPELQQY
+386 DEGYIGVPPELQQY
-400 IGATGQAATILR
+400 IGQTGEAATILR
-412 PAGKVVIDGTQ
+412 PSGKVVIDGTQ

-428 LHGYIEKGAAVQV
+428 LHGYIEQGATVRV

-451 IEVKQEQTKTL
+451 VEVK

>member
-1 MKKFRKPL
+1 MKKFHKHL
-9 FFILLFF
+9 FFITLFF
-16 CLCAANAQD
+16 GLFAANAQD

-36 GSTTWRYLRTGLHRA
+36 GSTTWRYLRTGLHQAR
-51 QQQGAKAVILRL
+51 QQGARAVILRL
-63 NTYGGTVVHA
+63 NTYGGTVVYA

-108 IYMRNSASMGA
+108 IYMRSSASMGA

-152 STGRWRRDPLIAE
+152 STGHWRRNPLIAE

-188 SEAVAHRYCEA
+188 SEAMAQGYCEGTA
-199 VVESADEIVTRQLH
+199 ESVEQLIDQYLH
-213 YDHYTLQQFEPS
+213 LDRYTLQQHEPT

-286 WEILI
+286 WEILV

-310 IAGISGFILILAA
+310 IAGISGFTLIFAA
-323 LVLALLGNVNFN
+323 LVLALVGNVNFS
-335 FDFVPSAEIG
+335 FEFVPGREIG
-345 KGLITVVSGIIIYAI
+345 RGLITVSAGFIIYFV
-360 LLLVFFKK
+360 LLLVFFTK
-368 LTSKGPIGRL
+368 LTGKGPIGRL
-378 ALHSAQDK
+378 ALHSAQVK
-386 EAGYIGVPPELQQY
+386 EEGYIGVPPELQQC
-400 IGATGQAATILR
+400 IGQTGQAATILR

-428 LHGYIEKGAAVQV
+428 LHGYIERGAAVRV

-451 IEVKQEQTKTL
+451 VEVK